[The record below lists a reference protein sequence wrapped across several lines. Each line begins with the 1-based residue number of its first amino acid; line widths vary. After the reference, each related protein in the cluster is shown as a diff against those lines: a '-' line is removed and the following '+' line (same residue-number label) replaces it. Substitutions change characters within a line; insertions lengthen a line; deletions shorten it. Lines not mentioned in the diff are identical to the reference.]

1 MTTDK
6 VQTATAGDEAAVIA
20 ILTLAFS
27 NDPAARWTWPE
38 PKVFIEAFPRF
49 AKAFGGAAFAK
60 GTAHRIGWA
69 GAALWLP
76 PGVEPDEA
84 AMGAL
89 MEQTADAS
97 TAIDGPKVMQQMA
110 SHHPQEPH
118 WYLPM
123 IGVDP
128 AWQGKGF
135 GSTLLKHATDICD
148 RDGVPA
154 YLESSNLANVPLY
167 ERHGFEVIGRIQAGG
182 SPVITPMLRKS
193 RRR

>member
-1 MTTDK
+1 MTTDT
-6 VQTATAGDEAAVIA
+6 VQTATADDEAAVIA

-27 NDPAARWTWPE
+27 SDPAARWTWPQ

-49 AKAFGGAAFAK
+49 ARAFGGAAFGK
-60 GTAHRIGWA
+60 GTAHRVGWT

-84 AMGAL
+84 ELGAL

-97 TAIDGPKVMQQMA
+97 TANDAPKIMQQMA
-110 SHHPQEPH
+110 SHHPKEPH

-128 AWQGKGF
+128 ARQGKGF
-135 GSTLLKHATDICD
+135 GGALLKHATAICD
-148 RDGVPA
+148 HDGVLA
-154 YLESSNLANVPLY
+154 YLESSNLANIPLY

-182 SPVITPMLRKS
+182 SPVITPMLRRPG
-193 RRR
+193 RR

>member
-6 VQTATAGDEAAVIA
+6 AQTATAGDEAAVIA

-60 GTAHRIGWA
+60 GTAHRIGWT